1 MPFQKNI
8 SSRQLAFFIGL
19 AIASLISPLIYFIDS
34 NWKIIFAFWF
44 VIFLLSFCIV
54 FYSYEIFTYRKI
66 KLIYKLISQTKL
78 SKKEDFYFKNILP
91 NKSIEEARIDAE
103 NWAEQKRSQL
113 ETLIQNEIYR
123 KEFLQNLS
131 HELKTPIFS
140 IQGYIDT
147 LINGAMF
154 NAEVNTKFLQN
165 TALNIER
172 LVKLVED
179 LDEISKLESGTLQ
192 LNFDY
197 FIIQDVVKDVFEIMS
212 FKLSEKSITGHIKKG
227 CEQPLIVY
235 ADKEKIK
242 QVFVNLI
249 ENAIKY
255 GKTNGT
261 IEASFYVMGSTN
273 VLIEIS
279 DNGIGISEEH
289 KHRIFER
296 FYRTDHA
303 RSRKEGGSG
312 LGLAIC
318 KHILEAHQQ
327 IIDVRSTVEVGS
339 TFGFLLPMNK

>member
-8 SSRQLAFFIGL
+8 SSRRLAFLIGL
-19 AIASLISPLIYFIDS
+19 TIASIISPFIYLIDKH
-34 NWKIIFAFWF
+34 WQIIAAFWF
-44 VIFLLSFCIV
+44 AIFLLSFCVV
-54 FYSYEIFTYRKI
+54 FYSYEIFIHRKI

-78 SKKEDFYFKNILP
+78 SKREDFYFRNILP
-91 NKSIEEARIDAE
+91 KKSIEEARIDAE
-103 NWAEQKRSQL
+103 KWAEQKKSQVD
-113 ETLIQNEIYR
+113 TLIQNEIYR

-154 NAEVNTKFLQN
+154 NPEVNTKFLQN

-172 LVKLVED
+172 LVKLAED
-179 LDEISKLESGTLQ
+179 LDEISKLESGTLK
-192 LNFDY
+192 LNYEY
-197 FIIQDVVKDVFEIMS
+197 FVIQDLVKDVYNIMS
-212 FKLSEKSITGHIKKG
+212 FKLAEKSMTCLIKKG
-227 CEQPLIVY
+227 CEQPLTVY

-242 QVFVNLI
+242 QVFINLI

-255 GKTNGT
+255 GKMNG
-261 IEASFYVMGSTN
+261 IVEASFYVMDSKN

-279 DNGIGISEEH
+279 DNGIGIADEH

-318 KHILEAHQQ
+318 KHILDAHQQ
-327 IIDVRSTVEVGS
+327 IIDVRSSVDVGS